1 MKKSLLLIIATLGLS
16 PLFGQAF
23 SAYIVPQ
30 FQNLSS
36 STFKQ
41 FRSSY
46 NTRFVDDLDKELSP
60 GLGRG
65 MVYGISFGTLSG
77 NTDDNPFVFGFE
89 YSRTSQMHRATF
101 NDAAVRSFKTK
112 NNVFAINMGLDF
124 GIELIEGDYISH
136 YLFIRPEVGLG
147 LGSSK
152 IIADFKSGTSG
163 KTDLDINGTYKTTS
177 GNAMVGIGFSYLV
190 GYVGIKFY
198 TRYNTQFFATGMHNP
213 DRETGEDRLYM
224 DVRNY
229 NSGIIGDEVRND
241 FKYLQFGIG
250 LVIGASANE

>member
-1 MKKSLLLIIATLGLS
+1 MKKSLLLVIASLGLS
-16 PLFGQAF
+16 PLFAQAF

-30 FQNLSS
+30 FQNLHS
-36 STFKQ
+36 STFNQ

-46 NTRFVDDLDKELSP
+46 NARFVNDLDKELSP

-65 MVYGISFGTLSG
+65 MVYGINFGALSG

-101 NDAAVRSFKTK
+101 NDAATRSFKAK

-124 GIELIEGDYISH
+124 GIRLIEGDYISH

-152 IIADFKSGTSG
+152 IIADFKSGTTG
-163 KTDLDINGTYKTTS
+163 KTDLDISGTYKTTS
-177 GNAMVGIGFSYLV
+177 GNAMAGIGLTYLV

-198 TRYNTQFFATGMHNP
+198 TRYNTQMFPTGMHNP
-213 DRETGEDRLYM
+213 DRETGEDRLYL
-224 DVRNY
+224 DVSNY
-229 NSGIIGDEVRND
+229 SSGMIGDEVRND

-250 LVIGASANE
+250 LVVGASPDE